1 MIQSTFRGIFCL
13 TMMLTSIFRLEALF
27 VTRSMSQR
35 FCRMSKQ
42 QHWAQDCDYNDASL
56 LRTALGRAMRTMS
69 TRANNTNASNDN
81 NTEPVSTVQTILEH
95 VAAVTLDSR
104 NENESNR
111 EQQSQKSLQ
120 LSTKRM
126 LGIAM
131 MGRAMR
137 TMTTTTTIHENN
149 TSEVDNTNNSNPI
162 DNSYVTNP
170 AITPTA
176 LAHVLWSHILRP
188 NVDTAIDATCGN
200 GNDSVAIASLL
211 FTNSTSSSSSGSQS
225 QLICIDISKKACET
239 TRNRLTTIFDNN
251 ESIRNHCVTICHSS
265 HSPLPRNVIRLP
277 MNVGLVCYNLG
288 YLPNNKHENQQ
299 HDVVQTT
306 QMNTTIHSMTDA
318 VFMVRVGGM
327 VSVISYPRTNRNE
340 DYAVSA
346 FLKGLALLS
355 SKHNMDWQEY
365 IKNLEPDYPD
375 NQKKSSDDCEVLS
388 FTVRDTVQTALER
401 IVEHYNNNNNNST
414 KHPNN
419 NNTNGRT
426 TTWRVMEHKLLGRAL
441 SPILRTAIRIQ

>member
-1 MIQSTFRGIFCL
+1 
-13 TMMLTSIFRLEALF
+13 
-27 VTRSMSQR
+27 
-35 FCRMSKQ
+35 
-42 QHWAQDCDYNDASL
+42 
-56 LRTALGRAMRTMS
+56 
-69 TRANNTNASNDN
+69 
-81 NTEPVSTVQTILEH
+81 
-95 VAAVTLDSR
+95 
-104 NENESNR
+104 
-111 EQQSQKSLQ
+111 
-120 LSTKRM
+120 
-126 LGIAM
+126 

-137 TMTTTTTIHENN
+137 TLTTTTIHENN
-149 TSEVDNTNNSNPI
+149 TSEDNTNNSNPI
-162 DNSYVTNP
+162 DNYYVTNP

-176 LAHVLWSHILRP
+176 LAHVLWSYILRP

-211 FTNSTSSSSSGSQS
+211 FTNSSSSSSSSSGSQS

-239 TRNRLTTIFDNN
+239 TRNQLTTIFDNN

-265 HSPLPRNVIRLP
+265 HSPLPRNVIRSP

-288 YLPNNKHENQQ
+288 YLPNNKHENDQQ

-327 VSVISYPRTNRNE
+327 VSVISYPRSNRNE

-365 IKNLEPDYPD
+365 IKNIEPDYPD
-375 NQKKSSDDCEVLS
+375 NKTKSSDDCEVSLS

-401 IVEHYNNNNNNST
+401 IVEHYNNNST
-414 KHPNN
+414 KHPNT